1 MARVSKKEQ
10 NRRSR
15 DWKNSTS
22 YGAKMHKMNDAT
34 YALRRNVIEA
44 IYELKKH
51 VNLPRIEVRIV
62 DAGDGGYC
70 GYAYLNSNVIHIRDT
85 YASDQYKS
93 KASILHLTAHEVVHA
108 VTGFEHDKDCYLMQP
123 YHVVNPDV
131 SKSIEAF
138 KKYFK

>member
-1 MARVSKKEQ
+1 M
-10 NRRSR
+10 NRT
-15 DWKNSTS
+15 KNTFRNKTAF
-22 YGAKMHKMNDAT
+22 GAKVNKMNDAT

-62 DAGDGGYC
+62 DAGDDTFC

-85 YASDQYKS
+85 FASDKFKS
-93 KASILHLTAHEVVHA
+93 KSAILHLTAHEIVHA
-108 VTGFEHDKDCYLMQP
+108 VTGFMHDDNCYLMQP
-123 YHVVNPDV
+123 YHVANPNA